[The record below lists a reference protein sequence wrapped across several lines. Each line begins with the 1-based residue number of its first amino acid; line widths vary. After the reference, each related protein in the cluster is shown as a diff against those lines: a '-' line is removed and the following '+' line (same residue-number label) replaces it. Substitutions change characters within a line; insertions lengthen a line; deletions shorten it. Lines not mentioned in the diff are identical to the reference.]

1 MKKTILLLSVGFLF
15 GYFVSD
21 VLGSQFIKPV
31 KAEVAGMNSY
41 DLMYDY
47 DFQYA
52 VKDIV
57 EDDCEVEIDGRINC
71 R

>member
-1 MKKTILLLSVGFLF
+1 MKKTLLLSVVFLF
-15 GYFVSD
+15 VYFVSD
-21 VLGSQFIKPV
+21 VLDSQFIQPV

-57 EDDCEVEIDGRINC
+57 EDDCEVETDGKINC

>member
-1 MKKTILLLSVGFLF
+1 MSVGFLF

-21 VLGSQFIKPV
+21 LLESQFIQPV
-31 KAEVAGMNSY
+31 KAEGAGMNSY

>member
-1 MKKTILLLSVGFLF
+1 MKKTILLLSVGFFFL
-15 GYFVSD
+15 YFVSD
-21 VLGSQFIKPV
+21 VLGTQFIHPV
-31 KAEVAGMNSY
+31 TAAVAGMNSY